1 MNKKKLLLLVGA
13 VVLLFTLSGCS
24 IPSDD
29 GGNILISLQ
38 DVDGISNTLITSFA
52 DMWETEGL
60 FSSIFVYP
68 LSQFINW
75 LTPYTNVGIA
85 ILLVSA
91 TINGILLLFTFKQ
104 NVGLQRM
111 QTIQPQLERIQRK
124 YEGKTDQA
132 SQMRMYQETQNLYK
146 KYDIHPFSAMLVTFI
161 QFPIIIA
168 MYHAVQRS
176 YSVAYGSFLGISLD
190 TTPLSGITS
199 GEWTFLLV
207 YVAMIVCQGANIFIP
222 MALTKYRAKKE
233 AERQHRPYKPTKN
246 PMGNSMYFMI
256 ILISVIAINWPT
268 AMSLYWTI
276 SSLVQIVKTLLINFI
291 TERQAQK
298 GA

>member
-1 MNKKKLLLLVGA
+1 MNKKKLFLVVGA

-29 GGNILISLQ
+29 GGNVLISLQ
-38 DVDGISNTLITSFA
+38 DVDGISNTLITSFS
-52 DMWETEGL
+52 DMWDTEGF
-60 FSSIFVYP
+60 FSAIFVYP
-68 LSQFINW
+68 LSQLINW

-85 ILLVSA
+85 ILLVSV
-91 TINGILLLFTFKQ
+91 TINGLLLLLTFKQ
-104 NVGLQRM
+104 NIGLQKM
-111 QTIQPQLERIQRK
+111 QALQPQLERIQRK

-146 KYDIHPFSAMLVTFI
+146 KNDIHPFSAMVVTFI

-176 YSVAYGSFLGISLD
+176 YAVAYGTFLGISLD

-199 GEWTFLLV
+199 GQWTFLFV
-207 YVAMIVCQGANIFIP
+207 YIAMIICQAGNILLP
-222 MALTKYRAKKE
+222 MYLNKRRAMKE
-233 AERQHRPYKPTKN
+233 ADRHHRPYKPTKN

-268 AMSLYWTI
+268 AMSIYWTI
-276 SSLVQIVKTLLINFI
+276 SSLVQMLKSLLINII
-291 TERQAQK
+291 TERQAEK